1 MGNTEKTY
9 SRVTEAEEIIKKLC
23 EKQPDVLWCVRPDMV
38 AVLGIENKQRPEKNK
53 VLAKI
58 KPVKGCEKAILQ
70 INNIPIRY
78 VIEIFYS
85 DWNEWKERKRQWI
98 LFHELLHIHSEIGK
112 TIKHDIAD
120 FKILVDKAGVN
131 WLESDKLP
139 DLVNDDVKFDLEL
152 RPSLND
158 MSDEESDNI
167 EDDEINKARK
177 NEKKAREEDSKNNDE
192 SNEEKGEDKEEDKEE
207 DLDDDEKGPF

>member
-23 EKQPDVLWCVRPDMV
+23 EKQPDVLWCVKPDMV

-152 RPSLND
+152 RPSLVD
-158 MSDEESDNI
+158 IGEDESDNI
-167 EDDEINKARK
+167 EDAEINNARK
-177 NEKKAREEDSKNNDE
+177 KEKQEAEKSKIKASEEDAE
-192 SNEEKGEDKEEDKEE
+192 VEEPEDDGDGDGDTDGEEV
-207 DLDDDEKGPF
+207 L

>member
-23 EKQPDVLWCVRPDMV
+23 EKQPDVLWCVKPDMV

-85 DWNEWKERKRQWI
+85 DWSEWKERKRQWI

-152 RPSLND
+152 RPSLTD
-158 MSDEESDNI
+158 IGEDESDNI
-167 EDDEINKARK
+167 EDAEINNARK
-177 NEKKAREEDSKNNDE
+177 KEKQEAEKSKAKASEEVEDAE
-192 SNEEKGEDKEEDKEE
+192 VEEPEDDGDGDTDGEEV
-207 DLDDDEKGPF
+207 L

>member
-23 EKQPDVLWCVRPDMV
+23 EKQPDVLWCVKPDMV

-152 RPSLND
+152 RPSLTD
-158 MSDEESDNI
+158 IGEDESDNI
-167 EDDEINKARK
+167 EDAEINNARK
-177 NEKKAREEDSKNNDE
+177 KEKQEAEKSKAKASEDAEEVDTE
-192 SNEEKGEDKEEDKEE
+192 VEEPEDGDTDGEEV
-207 DLDDDEKGPF
+207 L